1 MNKNIVI
8 RRIIAGL
15 IDWNLIF
22 IVGIFL
28 LTVGPGFDF
37 EYLISPSLE
46 MFKGIPF
53 LLGIFWM
60 LAAPFLRD
68 CIFGGARLGKL
79 ICGIRVRDAHTGKSP
94 AFGKLLLRG
103 LFFWLIL
110 PEFIILLAN
119 RGRNLADMSTQTVV
133 TRRKND

>member
-1 MNKNIVI
+1 MNKKIVI

-22 IVGIFL
+22 IVGMLL
-28 LTVGPGFDF
+28 LTSGPSFDF
-37 EYLISPSLE
+37 SYLIYPSLQ

-53 LLGIFWM
+53 LLGIVWM
-60 LAAPFLRD
+60 LAMPLLRD
-68 CIFGGARLGKL
+68 CVFGGASLGKL
-79 ICGIRVRDAHTGKSP
+79 ICGIRVRDLHTGKRP

-119 RGRNLADMSTQTVV
+119 RSRNLADMASQTVV
-133 TRRKND
+133 TLRKNG